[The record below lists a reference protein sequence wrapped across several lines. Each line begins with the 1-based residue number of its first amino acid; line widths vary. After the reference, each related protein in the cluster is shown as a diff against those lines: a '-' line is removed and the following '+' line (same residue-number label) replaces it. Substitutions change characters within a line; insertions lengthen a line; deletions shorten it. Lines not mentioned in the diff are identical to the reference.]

1 MFIVRLFGMLIRKA
15 IAYARWTP
23 IALLFSL
30 TMRPGKRYW
39 GFRWDVLR
47 SAIKQRDGHCCTECG
62 RKEKW
67 GVVRLQCHHK
77 QRVADGGSYFPT
89 NLTMLCEDCHDTK

>member
-15 IAYARWTP
+15 IAYAWWTL

-47 SAIKQRDGHCCTECG
+47 RNCLRVSDFFTDSDAEISDEQVETLLHGIAVLNANDAA
-62 RKEKW
+62 KETAK
-67 GVVRLQCHHK
+67 GEL
-77 QRVADGGSYFPT
+77 P
-89 NLTMLCEDCHDTK
+89 